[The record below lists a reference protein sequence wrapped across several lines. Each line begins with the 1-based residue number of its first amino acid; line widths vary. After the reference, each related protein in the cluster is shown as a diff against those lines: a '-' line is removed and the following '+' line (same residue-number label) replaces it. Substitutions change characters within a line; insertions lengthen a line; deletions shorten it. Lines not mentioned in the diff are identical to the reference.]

1 MDWRRQAF
9 TGRTTGGCYP
19 VPQSSS
25 AGLTNIMANRD
36 LISGLVMFAFGILM
50 LAYVIPQEI
59 VEGGDYTISPA
70 LLPQI
75 CAVGITALSA
85 LLVAKT
91 VSQRRRNGGDAVE
104 TEETRPMPWAPAI
117 VALTAV
123 TAAVVIFRVVHPA
136 PAVLFLVAALMLYMG
151 ERRWYFVIGLPVALL
166 GIGYLLF
173 YEVLGL
179 VVR

>member
-1 MDWRRQAF
+1 
-9 TGRTTGGCYP
+9 
-19 VPQSSS
+19 
-25 AGLTNIMANRD
+25 
-36 LISGLVMFAFGILM
+36 MFAFGILM
-50 LAYVIPQEI
+50 LAYVIPTEI

-85 LLVAKT
+85 LLVAKA
-91 VSQRRRNGGDAVE
+91 VARRRNSGGGDA
-104 TEETRPMPWAPAI
+104 TDTQETRPMPWAPAL
-117 VALTAV
+117 VALTTV
-123 TAAVVIFRVVHPA
+123 TAAVIIFRLVHPA

-166 GIGYLLF
+166 GVGYLLF

>member
-1 MDWRRQAF
+1 
-9 TGRTTGGCYP
+9 
-19 VPQSSS
+19 
-25 AGLTNIMANRD
+25 
-36 LISGLVMFAFGILM
+36 MFAFGIVM

-70 LLPQI
+70 LLPEI

-85 LLVAKT
+85 LLVAKA
-91 VSQRRRNGGDAVE
+91 VSRRRNGSGDPAD
-104 TEETRPMPWAPAI
+104 TEETRPMPWTPAL
-117 VALTAV
+117 VALTTV
-123 TAAVVIFRVVHPA
+123 TAAVVIFRVIHPA

-151 ERRWYFVIGLPVALL
+151 ERRWFFVAGLPVVLL
-166 GIGYLLF
+166 GLGYLLF